1 MNMKI
6 ENAANKVET
15 GFSRAHAINEHAV
28 KIINAAI
35 AANIVPWQ
43 GIPEMIRDVHKA
55 FAESYDAL
63 ETADQRIEGLMS
75 SAAPAPAAEAA
86 PEIMETEI
94 MEPAAEAEDTVV
106 DAAAYEAGV
115 DAASSQ
121 TAVPAVE
128 VSALF
133 PNPWDA
139 VTHDALYCLIDG
151 VAKKELKRYVRSKH
165 GLTWDQYRARF
176 GLPENYPTVCKAA
189 SDRWSASAKR
199 QGLGSTVTK
208 VPKALR
214 EEAANAVAAEQDS
227 PTPKSTRIVR
237 GRSRSRT
244 GSQAGQ
250 IAA

>member
-6 ENAANKVET
+6 ENATNKVET

-43 GIPEMIRDVHKA
+43 GIPDMIRDVHKA
-55 FAESYDAL
+55 FAESYDVL
-63 ETADQRIEGLMS
+63 ETAGRRIDGLMS
-75 SAAPAPAAEAA
+75 SAAPPPVAGAE
-86 PEIMETEI
+86 PETEI
-94 MEPAAEAEDTVV
+94 VEPAVESEDSEV
-106 DAAAYEAGV
+106 DAAAYKAGV
-115 DAASSQ
+115 DAAALQ
-121 TAVPAVE
+121 TAVPVVE

-151 VAKKELKRYVRSKH
+151 VAKKEMKRYVRAKH

-237 GRSRSRT
+237 GRSRSRA